1 MSNQSPAP
9 SPIVYERLAGAAYL
23 VIIIVAVLYGGLIES
38 KLVVSGDDAAT
49 ATNIIAQQGLFRAGI
64 LLVLVIYTAVI
75 VASWALYV
83 LLKAVDANLALLG
96 LLFRSADAVLG
107 AATLLPGFVALHLQT
122 DSAPSNAFD
131 PQQVQ
136 ALVGQI
142 LALRVTGLD
151 AVLILIGIGA
161 TVFCY
166 LLFRSKLVPRSL
178 AAWGIVTYVSM
189 LFLGIVSIL
198 FPSHP
203 PMLETILY
211 GAGSAFELTF
221 GLWLLFKGIDL
232 ERWRAYAAPAQ

>member
-1 MSNQSPAP
+1 MSKQPTGP
-9 SPIVYERLAGAAYL
+9 SPILYERLAGAAYL
-23 VIIIVAVLYGGLIES
+23 VIIVVAVLYGGLVES

-49 ATNIIAQQGLFRAGI
+49 AANIIAQPGLFRVGI
-64 LLVLVIYTAVI
+64 ILMLVIYTAVI
-75 VASWALYV
+75 IASWALYV
-83 LLKAVDANLALLG
+83 LLKVVDANLALLG
-96 LLFRSADAVLG
+96 LLFRSAEAVLG
-107 AATLLPGFVALHLQT
+107 AATVLPGFVALHLLT
-122 DSAPSNAFD
+122 DSAPGNAFE

-151 AVLILIGIGA
+151 VVLVFIGVGA

-166 LLFRSKLVPRSL
+166 LLFRSKLVPRAL
-178 AAWGIVTYVSM
+178 AAWGIITYVSM
-189 LFLGIVSIL
+189 LLLGIMSIL
-198 FPSHP
+198 FPHHP